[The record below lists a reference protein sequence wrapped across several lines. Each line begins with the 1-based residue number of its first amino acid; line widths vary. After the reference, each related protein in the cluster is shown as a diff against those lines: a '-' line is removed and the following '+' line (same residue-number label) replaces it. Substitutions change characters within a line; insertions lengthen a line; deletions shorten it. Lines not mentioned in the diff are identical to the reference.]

1 MHYSKIS
8 PSRVPLRKVAAAI
21 LDGRSYPAWIDAGT
35 GVPFSAANAVVVT
48 ARVRD
53 SLVLRVVAK
62 RHSRNPSD
70 ERSSD

>member
-8 PSRVPLRKVAAAI
+8 PSRVPLRKVAAAL

-35 GVPFSAANAVVVT
+35 GVPFSATSVVVT

-70 ERSSD
+70 ERCSD

>member
-8 PSRVPLRKVAAAI
+8 PSRVPLRKVAAAL

-35 GVPFSAANAVVVT
+35 GVPFSASSVVVT
-48 ARVRD
+48 SRVRD
-53 SLVLRVVAK
+53 SLILRVVAK

>member
-8 PSRVPLRKVAAAI
+8 PARVSVSKFTTAL
-21 LDGRSYPAWIDAGT
+21 LDRRSYPAWIDAGT
-35 GVPFSAANAVVVT
+35 GVPFSAASSIVT

-62 RHSRNPSD
+62 RHNRALSD
-70 ERSSD
+70 VRGAH

>member
-8 PSRVPLRKVAAAI
+8 PSRVPLRKVAAAL
-21 LDGRSYPAWIDAGT
+21 LDGRSYPAWIDSGT
-35 GVPFSAANAVVVT
+35 GVPFSANAVVVT

-62 RHSRNPSD
+62 RNSRNPSD